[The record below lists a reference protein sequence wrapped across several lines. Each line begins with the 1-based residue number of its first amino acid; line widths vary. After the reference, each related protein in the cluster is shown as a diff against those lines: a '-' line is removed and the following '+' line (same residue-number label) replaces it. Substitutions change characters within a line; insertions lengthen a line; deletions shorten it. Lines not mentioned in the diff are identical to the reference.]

1 MEIEKIEES
10 VSLRIGWLGLKYQL
24 FLSSTV
30 SFGKVL
36 T

>member
-1 MEIEKIEES
+1 MEIETIEES
-10 VSLRIGWLGLKYQL
+10 VSLRIRWLGVTYQL